1 MKTSYEIFSR
11 NLRNQLDAKRK
22 TQSDLARHLGVSAVA
37 VSRWVRGESMP
48 RPNMLDRICIFLN
61 CTPEDLMTDHSQVA
75 VMLPQDI
82 IAEEIEN
89 NPRLMRL
96 MFYFMKMSDA
106 ELDKEIERISRK

>member
-11 NLRNQLDAKRK
+11 NLRNQLELKRK

-48 RPNMLDRICIFLN
+48 RPNMLDRICVFLN
-61 CTPEDLMTDHSQVA
+61 CSAEDLMTDHTKVV

-82 IAEEIEN
+82 LAEEIEN

-96 MFYFMKMSDA
+96 MFYFMKLSDA